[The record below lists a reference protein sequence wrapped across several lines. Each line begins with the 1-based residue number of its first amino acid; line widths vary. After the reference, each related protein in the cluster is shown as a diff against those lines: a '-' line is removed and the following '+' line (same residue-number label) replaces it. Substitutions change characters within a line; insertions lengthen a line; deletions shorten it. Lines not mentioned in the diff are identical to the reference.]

1 MKMLLCAVL
10 SVAVLT
16 ACGDRQA
23 QQQAQQAAQTQA
35 REHAA
40 DALAKQYDSAVQ
52 AGNWDMAR
60 AHGAALL
67 EGYAGTAAA
76 QRVEPGY
83 AEIKAKGDQARD
95 LRRMQALWQY
105 SQVPAKGGTQ
115 RSAMIDASQRVDV
128 DGSGPKPVSLV
139 FRDHPQWKR
148 HSYLVLKA
156 GDFDCYRGCKV
167 QVAADGGKPRAMAA
181 HRPDTDEAIAMFI
194 DDDKALWGSVR
205 HAKRIS
211 ITFPVKAGG
220 TRTAEFE
227 VGGLDTTQMPGWK

>member
-1 MKMLLCAVL
+1 MKYLLSAALC
-10 SVAVLT
+10 VAVVSGCT
-16 ACGDRQA
+16 DREAQRQA
-23 QQQAQQAAQTQA
+23 QETAQAQVK
-35 REHAA
+35 ENEA
-40 DALAKQYDSAVQ
+40 DALAKQYDEAVKAQ
-52 AGNWDMAR
+52 NWDMAR

-76 QRVEPGY
+76 TRIEPGY
-83 AEIKAKGDQARD
+83 ADIKAKGEQARE

-115 RSAMIDASQRVDV
+115 RSAMIDAKERVDV

-156 GDFDCYRGCKV
+156 GDSNCYSGCKV
-167 QVAADGGKPRAMAA
+167 QVSVDDGAARPMAA

-194 DDDKALWGSVR
+194 DDDKALWKVVR
-205 HAKRIS
+205 NAKRIS
-211 ITFPVKAGG
+211 IAFPVKAGG

>member
-1 MKMLLCAVL
+1 MKYLLSAALCVVAL
-10 SVAVLT
+10 SGCTDREAQ
-16 ACGDRQA
+16 RQA
-23 QQQAQQAAQTQA
+23 QAAAQAQAK
-35 REHAA
+35 EHEA
-40 DALAKQYDSAVQ
+40 DALAKQYDAAVQ
-52 AGNWDMAR
+52 AQNWDMAR

-67 EGYAGTAAA
+67 EGYAGTPAAT
-76 QRVEPGY
+76 RVEAGY
-83 AEIKAKGDQARD
+83 AEIKAKGEQARE

-115 RSAMIDASQRVDV
+115 RSAMIDAKERVDV

-156 GDFDCYRGCKV
+156 GDFNCYRGCKV
-167 QVAADGGKPRAMAA
+167 QVSMDGGAARPMAA

-194 DDDKALWGSVR
+194 DDDKALWKLVR
-205 HAKRIS
+205 GAKRIS
-211 ITFPVKAGG
+211 IAFPVKAGG

-227 VGGLDTTQMPGWK
+227 VGGLDTTQLPGWK